1 MAGEL
6 KLSQVAAPSN
16 PASGKDSIFVSN
28 DTPERVK
35 RVDSGGTV
43 YIFQEHLGIYLASDF
58 TMANVATVQAAFNSP
73 TNGAV
78 TLPTLTAYEFD
89 WQFWLTNTGTTS
101 HTWAILFG
109 GTATLTSGM
118 MVAQAHTAVGN
129 VLGADSSIMS
139 STLGTALVVTPA
151 STSATENVMVRA
163 RGIVRINGG
172 GTLIPQIQASAATGV
187 APTMKA
193 NSFFRMTP
201 IGSNTVASL
210 GNWS

>member
-6 KLSQVAAPSN
+6 KLSEVAAPSA
-16 PASGKDSIFVSN
+16 PAAGKDSLYMSN
-28 DTPERVK
+28 DTPSRLK
-35 RVDSGGTV
+35 RIDSGGT
-43 YIFQEHLGIYLASDF
+43 ILTLQEHMGIYLAADY
-58 TMANVATVQAAFNSP
+58 TMANVNTVQAAFNSP
-73 TNGAV
+73 AAGSV
-78 TLPTLTAYEFD
+78 TLPALTAYEFD

-118 MVAQAHTAVGN
+118 MVGQAHTAVGN
-129 VLGADSSIMS
+129 VLGADSSIAS
-139 STLGTALVVTPA
+139 STLGTALVITPA
-151 STSATENVMVRA
+151 STSATENVLVRA
-163 RGIVRINGG
+163 RGIIRINGA
-172 GTLIPQIQASAATGV
+172 GTLIPQIQASAATGT